1 MYPTLFQIG
10 PFTLHAYGFMLALSF
25 FLGVLL
31 ASRRAPGR
39 GFSPDLVFDLSLV
52 IVFASIVGARAL
64 YVLFHRDEIDGF
76 LDMVAVWS
84 GGLTMYGG
92 VLAAMA
98 ASWVYLRR
106 RRIPF
111 LRMADVVAPSL
122 GLGLMLTRIGCFL
135 NGCCYG
141 EPTSGPFGVHF
152 PPDSAVGRMFDGL
165 ALHPAQIY
173 SSATGLAI
181 LLGLLAFD
189 RRRRP
194 TGQVFAL
201 FLVLDATGRF
211 LLDFVR
217 FYEANVYILWQLTVN
232 QIISLGLFALGVLLW
247 FRSRARAVD
256 EANGKTAGPEPVLS
270 ETP

>member
-1 MYPTLFQIG
+1 MFPTLFHVG
-10 PFTLHAYGFMLALSF
+10 PITLHAYGFMLALSF

-31 ASRRAPGR
+31 ASRRAPRR
-39 GFSPDLVFDLSLV
+39 GLAPDLVFDLSLV
-52 IVFASIVGARAL
+52 IVFAAIVGARAL

-76 LDMVAVWS
+76 VDVVAVWS

-92 VLAAMA
+92 VLAAMG

-106 RRIPF
+106 RRVPF

-141 EPTSGPFGVHF
+141 EPTQGPLGVRF
-152 PPDSAVGRMFDGL
+152 PPESSVGRLFDGV
-165 ALHPAQIY
+165 ALHPTQLY
-173 SSATGLAI
+173 SAATGLAI
-181 LLGLLAFD
+181 LLVLLAFD

-201 FLVLDATGRF
+201 FLLLDAAGRFVLDFFRY
-211 LLDFVR
+211 
-217 FYEANVYILWQLTVN
+217 YEANVYVLWNLTVN
-232 QIISLGLFALGVLLW
+232 QLISVGLFGLGILLVA
-247 FRSRARAVD
+247 RSRGRDAAPGAAA
-256 EANGKTAGPEPVLS
+256 EALPTEAP
-270 ETP
+270 